1 MEVGSF
7 VRALHCG
14 DVLSNALASSGG
26 CGMKFLLAR
35 IALTGIFILSASPT
49 WAQAGG
55 ELHFCLRG
63 EPKTF
68 NPILVEDDASENIR
82 YLTGGVL
89 IRLNRQSQALGPALA
104 TSWSVSHDRRT
115 ITFHL
120 RKGIHFS
127 DGTPFTSEDVA
138 YTMRL
143 LMDPETHSPTGDAF
157 RSSEGAVQVQ
167 TPAADVAVITFPAP
181 IAGLERLFDQVAILS
196 AHSPKKEM
204 AVLGPFYVADYK
216 AGSYVLLQKNPNYWK
231 HDAQGHAL
239 PYIDSV
245 RLDIQ
250 RNRDIELLRFRRGEL
265 QLINRLDAEQFER
278 LQHENPAVTRNAGT
292 GLDAE
297 ELWFNQSPTAP
308 LPDYKKAWFA
318 TKEFRKATSMAIN
331 RADLCRIVYA
341 GYAKPAYGPVS
352 PSNHFWFN
360 SALEDPKHDPQGALR
375 LLAQAGFRLE
385 NDTLKDRAGKPV
397 EFTVVTNS
405 GNGAREKIASMI
417 QQDLSQIGIKVNI
430 VTLDF
435 PSLIERIT
443 RSSDYDACILGL
455 VNTDLD
461 PNSQMTVWL
470 SSGDNHQW
478 NPSQKSPTTA
488 WEAEIDKLMREQATA
503 PTEKERKAKFDRVQ
517 QIVSE
522 QQPFIYLINKDVLVA
537 MSPSVSGAAPVVLN
551 PPAFWN
557 AETLRLR
564 AGAEL
569 EAQKSRIKT
578 FYCRLIFRLTI

>member
-1 MEVGSF
+1 MPSPL
-7 VRALHCG
+7 RR
-14 DVLSNALASSGG
+14 LAAII
-26 CGMKFLLAR
+26 LLV
-35 IALTGIFILSASPT
+35 FICPAH
-49 WAQAGG
+49 AQTGG
-55 ELHFCLRG
+55 ELHFCLHG

-68 NPILVEDDASENIR
+68 NPVLVDDEASENIR

-89 IRLNRQSQALGPALA
+89 IRLNRQSQALEPALA
-104 TSWSVSHDRRT
+104 TFWTISRDRRT

-120 RKGIHFS
+120 RKGVHFS
-127 DGTPFTSEDVA
+127 DGTPFSSEDVA

-157 RSSEGAVQVQ
+157 RSGEGAVQVQ
-167 TPAADVAVITFPAP
+167 TPAPDLAVVTFPAS

-216 AGSYVLLQKNPNYWK
+216 AGSYVLLQKNLNYWK
-231 HDAQGHAL
+231 HDAEGHAL

-265 QLINRLDAEQFER
+265 QLINRLDAEQFDR
-278 LQHENPAVTRNAGT
+278 LQHENPALARNAGT

-297 ELWFNQSPTAP
+297 ELWFNQSPAAP
-308 LPDYKKAWFA
+308 LPEYKKGWFG
-318 TKEFRKATSMAIN
+318 TKEFRMAISMAIN
-331 RADLCRIVYA
+331 RADLCRIVYG

-360 SALEDPKHDPQGALR
+360 SSLPDPKYDPQGALR
-375 LLAQAGFRLE
+375 LLTQAGFRLE
-385 NDTLKDRAGKPV
+385 NDTLKDRAGKRV

-405 GNGAREKIASMI
+405 GNAAREKIATMM
-417 QQDLSQIGIKVNI
+417 QQDLSQIGVKVNV

-443 RSSDYDACILGL
+443 RTFDYEACILGL

-461 PNSQMTVWL
+461 PNGQMTVWL
-470 SSGDNHQW
+470 SSGENHQW
-478 NPSQKSPTTA
+478 NPSQKTPATR
-488 WEAEIDKLMREQATA
+488 WEAEIDKLMREQAAALTD
-503 PTEKERKAKFDRVQ
+503 KERKDKFDRVQ
-517 QIVSE
+517 HIVAE
-522 QQPFIYLINKDVLVA
+522 QQPFIYLINTDVLLAVSSNVA
-537 MSPSVSGAAPVVLN
+537 GAAPVVLN
-551 PPAFWN
+551 PPGFWN
-557 AETLRLR
+557 VETLRLGP
-564 AGAEL
+564 APEL
-569 EAQKSRIKT
+569 GVQK
-578 FYCRLIFRLTI
+578 